1 MAASIDL
8 KGKVAFIAG
17 VADSTGY
24 GWAIAKALANAEQE
38 VLARAMDAKAA
49 IMAEKRNMLD
59 NEKIVFIASAL
70 CF

>member
-1 MAASIDL
+1 MKLLLLYNNYCQEHTTKND
-8 KGKVAFIAG
+8 VPRAG
-17 VADSTGY
+17 
-24 GWAIAKALANAEQE
+24 ANAEHE

>member
-1 MAASIDL
+1 MKILLYNIVVKNILQKND
-8 KGKVAFIAG
+8 VPRAG
-17 VADSTGY
+17 
-24 GWAIAKALANAEQE
+24 ANAEHE